1 MDPAAG
7 RQNLAGVDPNFNTQ
21 QCCAFCYQYGANC
34 LAWYMAGGCN
44 VVVESTGSKTPTDYC
59 FTGQYALTNPDV
71 GPGGYG
77 LGPCLYP
84 VDIVVF

>member
-1 MDPAAG
+1 M
-7 RQNLAGVDPNFNTQ
+7 
-21 QCCAFCYQYGANC
+21 
-34 LAWYMAGGCN
+34 
-44 VVVESTGSKTPTDYC
+44 VESTGSKTPTDYC

-84 VDIVVF
+84 VDIVVY